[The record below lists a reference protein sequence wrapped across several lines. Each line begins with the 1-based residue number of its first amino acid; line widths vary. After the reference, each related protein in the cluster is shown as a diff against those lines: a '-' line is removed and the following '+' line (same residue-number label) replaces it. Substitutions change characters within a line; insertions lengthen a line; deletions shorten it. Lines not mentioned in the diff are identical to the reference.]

1 MLPLV
6 GYHRLAMML
15 GNDVL
20 RNEMIRLKDCGGS
33 VSVLLPLDSMVA
45 SHYINRIVDILEEAG
60 KNRIPLSFEKDVQD
74 DALPK
79 AIADNSLS
87 GMTADE
93 IAMGEIAALN
103 AALAEKGAEKGE
115 RENEARSAPIAAAS
129 NAKDQQPPSLAPP
142 QKEMTADEIAM
153 AEIAALLFLLHIIV
167 KIPMFEDEKETG
179 SHPED

>member
-6 GYHRLAMML
+6 GYHRSAMML

-103 AALAEKGAEKGE
+103 AALAGKGE